1 MSRGSSGDDVKAL
14 QRQLNA
20 LGYRDENG
28 NQLDEDGKFG
38 RHTLAAVN
46 SFKNANNLKNNTKA
60 TTGIVGD
67 TTLLYLKNA
76 FEVNNARSGG
86 NYSQISAINA
96 QFNKDINKLL
106 ALDEKGFTRLI
117 DLANMGYDISDYDK
131 ITKMSDSA
139 YGNVFR
145 LSKLGYRFTDMNKIM
160 NLDES
165 KITTIYNT
173 INTENINNEIDKTLV
188 RLKTEDKFVV
198 AQISRLVDYKGIY
211 DFLNIA
217 RSVSKEE
224 SNIKFVL
231 IGDGEETENIRYF
244 IKKNEMNDVVF
255 TLGNKD
261 NVINQLKYIDLVLLC
276 SYIEGLP
283 LTPLEAFS
291 QGVPVVATDIP
302 GTNEEIQNGVNGY
315 LVEMKDINGFKEKIM
330 NIYHNKEEY
339 IIMKKK
345 CVKLFNEK
353 FNSEIYFN
361 SHLKVYKAHLR
372 K

>member
-1 MSRGSSGDDVKAL
+1 MNILYLNRGMEVGGVEKCIIQLTKLFKDSNKIIVASMGGELVKEL
-14 QRQLNA
+14 EDMEIKH
-20 LGYRDENG
+20 YRIINTDSKNI
-28 NQLDEDGKFG
+28 LDI
-38 RHTLAAVN
+38 
-46 SFKNANNLKNNTKA
+46 LKNLRILNK
-60 TTGIVGD
+60 IVKEEKID
-67 TTLLYLKNA
+67 IIHSHHRMTTLLGKI
-76 FEVNNARSGG
+76 
-86 NYSQISAINA
+86 IS
-96 QFNKDINKLL
+96 
-106 ALDEKGFTRLI
+106 
-117 DLANMGYDISDYDK
+117 K
-131 ITKMSDSA
+131 ITKVPIIHTQHLCIEDKFKSTKMTLE
-139 YGNVFR
+139 NVSTITVSNGAKAA
-145 LSKLGYRFTDMNKIM
+145 LVNKCG
-160 NLDES
+160 LDES

-173 INTENINNEIDKTLV
+173 INAENINNEIDKTLV

-231 IGDGEETENIRYF
+231 IGDGEEKENISYF
-244 IKKNEMNDVVF
+244 IEKNEMNDVVF
-255 TLGNKD
+255 ILGNKN

-291 QGVPVVATDIP
+291 QGVPVVATNIP
-302 GTNEEIQNGVNGY
+302 GTNEEIENGVNGY

-345 CVKLFNEK
+345 CVKIFNEK